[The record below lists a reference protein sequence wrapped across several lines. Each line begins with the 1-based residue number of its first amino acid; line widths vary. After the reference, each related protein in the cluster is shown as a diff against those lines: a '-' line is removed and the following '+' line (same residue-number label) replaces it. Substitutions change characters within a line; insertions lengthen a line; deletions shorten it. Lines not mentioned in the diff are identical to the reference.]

1 IQSSTQRAF
10 GGLNHRSSAADGE
23 IYDMENITSD
33 EYPLVTPRAPRYVI
47 EKIDKPNGIFA
58 LDGLVIIAGTTVY
71 YKDKEVK
78 GKTIKTF
85 ETTKITENNT
95 SKFHVTQNET
105 TVTVK
110 NSLKTF
116 SALGSKV
123 VILPDKVYFDTAVES
138 PELINIEST
147 VTVEAKFQSETTT
160 SSEANTIYNSR
171 VWWKN
176 FFKVGDAVT
185 ISGATKH
192 PENNTTLIIREINDH
207 SLKFY
212 DNSFKLNQGTDGKL
226 LAYTEDEVVTISRT
240 MPDLDF
246 ICENDNRLWGCKGDT
261 VYASK
266 LGDLTNWNVFD
277 GIASDSYAVDVG
289 TPGDFTGCFTYL
301 GYPCFF
307 KDDVIYKVYGDKP
320 SNFQLI
326 RSASLGV
333 SEGNEKSLS
342 VAGEILF
349 YMSRTGIVAYSGS
362 TPQDVF
368 LPFGDEKYN
377 NCVAGSDGKKYY
389 VSMQKRNGEHILA
402 VFDTSFNT
410 WHIEDDV
417 NAVGFAWY
425 NGLYILSDDGTLRLV
440 GNAPEVPDG
449 AEKEKSVSSSVTF
462 APFTY
467 GTSRKKGVS
476 KIGISCELEKNAEI
490 KVEIEY
496 DSSGDWQTVSTLD
509 TPERRSFYL
518 PVIPHRCDHYRLKLS
533 GKGKWRLFSLTKEY
547 YYGSMN

>member
-1 IQSSTQRAF
+1 MKALPDMKYSGSIQSSTQRAF

-23 IYDMENITSD
+23 IYDMENMTSD

-47 EKIDKPNGIFA
+47 EKIDKPNGIYS
-58 LDGLVIIAGTTVY
+58 LDGLLLVAGETVY
-71 YKDKEVK
+71 YKNKEIGTVSDGK
-78 GKTIKTF
+78 KTIC
-85 ETTKITENNT
+85 
-95 SKFHVTQNET
+95 
-105 TVTVK
+105 
-110 NSLKTF
+110 
-116 SALGSKV
+116 ALGSKI
-123 VILPDKVYFDTAVES
+123 VILPDKVYYDTADGNFAE
-138 PELINIEST
+138 IEKT
-147 VTVEAKFQSETTT
+147 WKGQPVFQGGSYGGQTAV
-160 SSEANTIYNSR
+160 ANTIYQKDTNWSD
-171 VWWKN
+171 
-176 FFKVGDAVT
+176 FFKVGDAVA

-192 PENNTTLIIREINDH
+192 PENNKTVIVREIDGS
-207 SLKFY
+207 SLRFY
-212 DNSFKLNQGTDGKL
+212 ENTFTITNGLTKYSEE
-226 LAYTEDEVVTISRT
+226 TEITISRT

-333 SEGNEKSLS
+333 SEGNEKSLA

-389 VSMQKRNGEHILA
+389 VSMQKRNSEYILA

-490 KVEIEY
+490 RVEIEY
-496 DSSGDWQTVSTLD
+496 DSSGEWQTVSKLD